1 MNDDTEQP
9 ARIRV
14 DEQGTDLAAAKQT
27 LATAYDGIE
36 WHADTTGDGF
46 DYRYTAA
53 GDGTMTLRAVHFGG
67 RLTGEM
73 PAGDDFVVQWITR
86 GLGVLGDGGTAIH
99 LVPGR
104 PQMWPNEAFPFRFE
118 DYDQR
123 LVQVNRTAVEG
134 VAAERGLSL
143 RRFDHTAQIDDAA
156 IRQWRQT
163 VQLISATTLDRQA
176 SPLLQAEMGR
186 LAAVSLLE
194 LYPRATADLPPEL
207 LLPQH
212 RRIRQV
218 VEYVH
223 EHAHLPITSTDLA
236 RMAHLS
242 LRALQ
247 AAFQRL
253 LGMSPNAY
261 IRSVRLDRIRAEL
274 LASDPATTNVAD
286 VARYW
291 GFAHAGR
298 FSAAYA
304 DRHGEY
310 PSETLRR
317 S

>member
-1 MNDDTEQP
+1 MMNEHND
-9 ARIRV
+9 RIRV
-14 DEQGTDLAAAKQT
+14 DERGTDLAAAKQT

-36 WHADTTGDGF
+36 WDAGTTGDAF
-46 DYRYTAA
+46 AYRYAAA
-53 GDGTMTLRAVHFGG
+53 GDATMTLRAVHFGG

-73 PAGDDFVVQWITR
+73 PAGGDFVVQWITS
-86 GLGVLGDGGTAIH
+86 GVGVLGDGDSAIH

-104 PQMWPNEAFPFRFE
+104 PQMWPNEAFRFRFE

-123 LVQVNRTAVEG
+123 LVQVNRAAVEG
-134 VAAERGLSL
+134 VAAERGLTL
-143 RRFDHTAQIDDAA
+143 RRFDHTARIDDTA

-163 VQLISATTLDRQA
+163 VQLISATTMDRQA

-194 LYPRATADLPPEL
+194 LYPPATADLPPEL

-223 EHAHLPITSTDLA
+223 EHAHLPITSTELA
-236 RMAHLS
+236 AMAHLS

-253 LGMSPNAY
+253 LGMSPNSY
-261 IRSVRLDRIRAEL
+261 IRAVRLDRIRTEL

-298 FSAAYA
+298 FSGAYA
-304 DRHGEY
+304 ERHGEY

>member
-1 MNDDTEQP
+1 MTDHTEQP
-9 ARIRV
+9 ARIRF
-14 DEQGTDLAAAKQT
+14 DERGTDLAAAKRT
-27 LATAYDGIE
+27 LATAYDGME
-36 WHADTTGDGF
+36 WAADATGDGF
-46 DYRYTAA
+46 EYRYAAA
-53 GDGTMTLRAVHFGG
+53 GDATMTLRAVHFGG

-73 PAGDDFVVQWITR
+73 PTGDDFVVQWITR
-86 GLGVLGDGGTAIH
+86 GLGILGGAGGAIH

-104 PQMWPNEAFPFRFE
+104 PQMWPTEPFRFRFE
-118 DYDQR
+118 DYEQR
-123 LVQVNRTAVEG
+123 LVQVNRALVEG
-134 VAAERGLSL
+134 VAAERGLAL

-163 VQLISATTLDRQA
+163 VQLISITTVDREA
-176 SPLLQAEMGR
+176 SPLLQAEMDR

-194 LYPRATADLPPEL
+194 LYPRATVDLPPEL

-223 EHAHLPITSTDLA
+223 EHPHLPITSTELA
-236 RMAHLS
+236 AMANLS

-247 AAFQRL
+247 SAFGRL

-261 IRSVRLDRIRAEL
+261 IRAVRLDRIRTEL

-286 VARYW
+286 VARHW